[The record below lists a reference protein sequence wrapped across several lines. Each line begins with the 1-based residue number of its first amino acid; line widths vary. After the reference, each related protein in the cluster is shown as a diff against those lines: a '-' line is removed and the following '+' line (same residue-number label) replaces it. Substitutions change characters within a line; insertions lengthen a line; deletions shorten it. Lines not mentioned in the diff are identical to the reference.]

1 MSRKGVQSTMPASEL
16 QWRARKIA
24 MQASNLADRARPM
37 TRSAALTARRRADI
51 AAGWARPRVY
61 SARGWMAGRAARGS
75 VSMQETIGPRVAA
88 MLATAAR
95 RLEPPKRRTRMMPPM
110 LAGMALLLA
119 GAAAVAAVSIRNR
132 NAMRAMAM
140 PPRAASGPADQSA
153 MPSPEG
159 EQARRAEQAG
169 READVDGLS
178 QTR

>member
-24 MQASNLADRARPM
+24 TQASNLADRARPM

-51 AAGWARPRVY
+51 AAGWARPRVH
-61 SARGWMAGRAARGS
+61 SARGWMAVKAARGS
-75 VSMQETIGPRVAA
+75 VSMQETVGPRVAA
-88 MLATAAR
+88 MLAMAAR

-110 LAGMALLLA
+110 LAGMALLVA
-119 GAAAVAAVSIRNR
+119 AAAAVAAVSIRNR

-140 PPRAASGPADQSA
+140 PPRGTPGPADQSA
-153 MPSPEG
+153 MLSPEA
-159 EQARRAEQAG
+159 EQARREAE
-169 READVDGLS
+169 VDGLS